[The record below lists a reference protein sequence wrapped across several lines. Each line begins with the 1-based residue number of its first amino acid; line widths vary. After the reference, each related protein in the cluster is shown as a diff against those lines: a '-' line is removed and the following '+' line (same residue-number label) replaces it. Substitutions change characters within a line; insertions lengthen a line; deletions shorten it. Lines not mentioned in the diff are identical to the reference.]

1 MSRKPQDFEIHI
13 ASDGRWFHQGDEIKR
28 IAIVK
33 LFASVLSLDDD
44 GRYWLTTPAEKGEIT
59 VEDAPFIIVKLNVLN
74 SDKKAKPILEMV
86 DNIERKFMVGSSH
99 SIFFKKN
106 INKEQIPY
114 LYLNEGLTAKI
125 SRPVYYE
132 LMSMVTQ
139 NVNGYMGV
147 WSAGEFI
154 ILNKN

>member
-1 MSRKPQDFEIHI
+1 MSQKFEDFEIHI

-33 LFASVLSLDDD
+33 LFASILSLDND

-59 VEDAPFIIVKLNVLN
+59 VEDAPFIIVKLNLLDT
-74 SDKKAKPILEMV
+74 DKKAKPKLEMV
-86 DNIERKFMVGSSH
+86 DNIERKFIVGPSH
-99 SIFFKKN
+99 SIFLKQNRK
-106 INKEQIPY
+106 KEQIPY
-114 LYLNEGLTAKI
+114 LHLNEGLTAKI

-132 LMSMVTQ
+132 LMNMVTQ
-139 NVNGYMGV
+139 NANGNMGV

-154 ILNKN
+154 VLNKI